1 VDQFPGIDPLYECL
15 SKALDY
21 IESEPERHIKAESD
35 ADDTK
40 IAPLM
45 EIIQQK
51 DLIIQSK
58 DELLKINE
66 ETLRASKALMADK
79 DKIIKVRATELPTC
93 LKEILQDYCRSRKMA
108 PCDLL
113 RLTICRSKRE
123 RSKKQPD

>member
-1 VDQFPGIDPLYECL
+1 L
-15 SKALDY
+15 KALEY
-21 IESEPERHIKAESD
+21 IDSEPERHIKAESD

-45 EIIQQK
+45 DIIQQK

-66 ETLRASKALMADK
+66 ETLRASRALMAGK
-79 DKIIKVRATELPTC
+79 DKIIQVWATELSTC
-93 LKEILQDYCRSRKMA
+93 LKEILQSYCHSREMA
-108 PCDLL
+108 SRDLL

-123 RSKKQPD
+123 RIKKQPD